1 MIITFLQG
9 YKVLQIVC
17 IWPTEIFS
25 VRVLLNKPPS
35 QFQCGMVL
43 SDPLLLFLLIVTTTT
58 TTITTSTSDDVDFSQ
73 ATLDAATGLMCV
85 YNQGNLQSNSHSAQK
100 IFHWRETFNLE
111 IMGNSNLKWQVWHLR
126 GERRDW
132 GWLQWWCRCLVVR
145 GCWPVLT
152 AKWGAA
158 TWPTPPSTGLL
169 SNTSVKAGH
178 IKRGRTQ

>member
-9 YKVLQIVC
+9 YTVLQFVC

-35 QFQCGMVL
+35 QFQCGMVV

-58 TTITTSTSDDVDFSQ
+58 KTITSDDVDFSQ

-85 YNQGNLQSNSHSAQK
+85 YNQGNLQSNSHSARRK
-100 IFHWRETFNLE
+100 YFIK
-111 IMGNSNLKWQVWHLR
+111 GKPLKWQVWHWR

-132 GWLQWWCRCLVVR
+132 GWLQWWCRCWAGR
-145 GCWPVLT
+145 GCWPALT
-152 AKWGAA
+152 ARWGAA
-158 TWPTPPSTGLL
+158 TWPTAPGTALW

-178 IKRGRTQ
+178 TTQGRNK